1 MPSVL
6 SVEYVENAKCKMER
20 GKRVQRIRI
29 RLSKLGML
37 RYISHRDLMR
47 LVERAARRASLP
59 LALTAGFKPH
69 PKMSFG
75 RALPVGETSRS
86 IQVDLFLAEH
96 LKPELLLEKLN
107 KKLPE
112 EVQVLE
118 ANEIGLENIP
128 PD

>member
-1 MPSVL
+1 MH
-6 SVEYVENAKCKMER
+6 
-20 GKRVQRIRI
+20 RIRI
-29 RLSKLGML
+29 RLSKLEML

-75 RALPVGETSRS
+75 RALPVGKTSRS
-86 IQVDLFLAEH
+86 IQVDVFLIEH
-96 LKPELLLEKLN
+96 LNLKLLLERLN

-118 ANEIGLENIP
+118 ANEIGLENPP

>member
-1 MPSVL
+1 MQ
-6 SVEYVENAKCKMER
+6 
-20 GKRVQRIRI
+20 RVRV

-47 LVERAARRASLP
+47 LVERAARRADLP

-75 RALPVGETSRS
+75 RALAVGKTSRS
-86 IQVDLFLAEH
+86 IKVDLYLTKH
-96 LKPELLLEKLN
+96 LKPKLLLEKLN

-118 ANEIGLENIP
+118 ASEIGLENSP
-128 PD
+128 PC